1 MHWIIGTAGH
11 IDHGKTSLVKALTGT
26 DTDRLKEE
34 KERGISIDLGFAS
47 LALPDGTRAG
57 VVDVPGH
64 ERFIKNMLAGA
75 HGIDLVLFT
84 VAADDGVMPQTEEH
98 LDIVHLLGVRRGV
111 FVITKADL
119 VGPAR
124 LADVADEIR
133 VITAGTALEGSPIV
147 PFALPTGEGL
157 GEIRAAIVRTLRDA
171 GKPPPR
177 GRFRLPVDRAFLS
190 PGHGLIVT
198 GTATN
203 GEVPVGAR
211 VRCLPGGEVLRVR
224 SIEVHGEPVARGTWG
239 QRLALNLTGT
249 TQAAVERGDVIC
261 DESLTLTCQR
271 FDAVI
276 EVRPAAARGLKNHQ
290 RVRVHLGTAE
300 ALGKVILMGPGGEG
314 TPTSEAS
321 APSTQVLLPGRSH
334 LCQIVVTSPVVAMR
348 GDHFILRDETA
359 QRTLGGGR
367 VVLPA
372 TPKRRRSDLAAL
384 QRLRQ
389 LASALSAGSDAN
401 DAHVLEAVVHDR
413 VDSGEFAVALS
424 RLAQLVNDTDER
436 VDARARAVPA
446 LHPFTLEGETH
457 FAAERACADVKT
469 QVVEAVRAWH
479 AAQPLSGGLDIE
491 EARGRLARADP
502 PPRVFRALID
512 EMTRDGALVREGSL
526 LRLPTHRVQVTGGDR
541 EVVDRIAAA
550 LSANPLAPPDLKQV
564 AADLKVDRTKLLP
577 LLRVME
583 QQRLIVAVAPE
594 MYFAA
599 DVVDRLR
606 ADLERD
612 LGGGATLTTA
622 AFRDRY
628 QTSRKYAIPLLEYF
642 DRIGVTMRVGEARRL
657 RR

>member
-1 MHWIIGTAGH
+1 MHFIIGTAGH

-124 LADVADEIR
+124 LAEVADEIR
-133 VITAGTALEGSPIV
+133 ILVAGTALEGSPIV

-157 GEIRAAIVRTLRDA
+157 DEIRSAIIRTLHDA
-171 GKPPPR
+171 DKAAPR

-203 GEVPVGAR
+203 GEVQTGAK
-211 VRCLPGGEVLRVR
+211 VRCLPSGEVLRVR
-224 SIEVHGEPVARGTWG
+224 SIEVHGEPVSRGTWG
-239 QRLALNLTGT
+239 QRLALNLTGAT
-249 TQAAVERGDVIC
+249 ETRVARGDVIC
-261 DESLTLTCQR
+261 DESLTLTCER
-271 FDAVI
+271 FDAEV
-276 EVRPAAARGLKNHQ
+276 EVRPTGARGLKNHQ

-300 ALGKVILMGPGGEG
+300 ALGKVILIGARDEE
-314 TPTSEAS
+314 TKTSEAS
-321 APSTQVLLPGRSH
+321 APSIQALPGRSY
-334 LCQIVVTSPVVAMR
+334 LCQIVVTSPVAAMR

-372 TPKRRRSDLAAL
+372 APPRRRSDAGAVK
-384 QRLRQ
+384 RLRQ
-389 LASALSAGSDAN
+389 LAKALRASSEADDAQ
-401 DAHVLEAVVHDR
+401 VLEAVVDDGD
-413 VDSGEFAVALS
+413 DSGEFTVPLS
-424 RLAQLVNDTDER
+424 RLAQLVNDSDER
-436 VDARARAVPA
+436 VDAHARRT
-446 LHPFTLEGETH
+446 LHAFTFEGETH
-457 FAAERACADVKT
+457 FSAERACADVKA

-479 AAQPLSGGLDIE
+479 VAKPLSGGLDIE
-491 EARGRLARADP
+491 DARGRLVRADP
-502 PPRVFRALID
+502 PPRVFRALVD
-512 EMTRDGALVREGSL
+512 EMARDGTVVREGNL

-541 EVVDRIAAA
+541 EVIDRIAAA

-564 AADLKVDRTKLLP
+564 AAELKTDRTKLLP
-577 LLRVME
+577 LVRVME

-594 MYFAA
+594 MYFTT

-642 DRIGVTMRVGEARRL
+642 DRIGVTRRVGEARAL
-657 RR
+657 RSSKT

>member
-1 MHWIIGTAGH
+1 VHWIIGTAGH

-124 LADVADEIR
+124 LAEVADEIR
-133 VITAGTALEGSPIV
+133 ILIAGTALEGSPIV

-157 GEIRAAIVRTLRDA
+157 EDIRAVIVRTLHDA
-171 GKPPPR
+171 DKPAPR

-203 GEVPVGAR
+203 GEVQAGAR
-211 VRCLPGGEVLRVR
+211 VRCLPAGDVLRIR
-224 SIEVHGEPVARGTWG
+224 SIEVHGEPVPRGTWG
-239 QRLALNLTGT
+239 QRLALNLTAT
-249 TQAAVERGDVIC
+249 TQTAVVRGDVIC

-271 FDAVI
+271 FDAAI
-276 EVRPAAARGLKNHQ
+276 EVRPTAARGLKNHQ

-300 ALGKVILMGPGGEG
+300 ALGKIILVGEES
-314 TPTSEAS
+314 TPAGETSGVS
-321 APSTQVLLPGRSH
+321 SQVLRPGRAH
-334 LCQIVVTSPVVAMR
+334 VCQIVVTQPLVAMR

-367 VVLPA
+367 VLLPA
-372 TPKRRRSDLAAL
+372 APKRRRSDATALRRLA
-384 QRLRQ
+384 RL
-389 LASALSAGSDAN
+389 ADALSAGDDAL
-401 DAHVLEAVVHDR
+401 VLEAVIDDR
-413 VDSGEFAVALS
+413 NDAGEFAVALS
-424 RLAQLVNDTDER
+424 QVAQLVNDTDDR
-436 VDARARAVPA
+436 VEARARTLPA
-446 LHPFTLEGETH
+446 LHAFTLEGDIH
-457 FAAERACADVKT
+457 FAAERACIDVKA

-479 AAQPLSGGLDIE
+479 VAKPLSGGLDIE
-491 EARGRLARADP
+491 DARGRLVRADP
-502 PPRVFRALID
+502 PPRIFRALVD
-512 EMTRDGALVREGSL
+512 EMAREGTVVREGNL
-526 LRLPTHRVQVTGGDR
+526 LRAPTHRVQVTGGDR
-541 EVVDRIAAA
+541 EVVDRIATA
-550 LSANPLAPPDLKQV
+550 LSASPLAPPDLKQV
-564 AADLKVDRTKLLP
+564 AADLKMERTKLLP
-577 LLRVME
+577 LVRVME

-612 LGGGATLTTA
+612 LSGGATLTTA